1 MPGLVLAGMGF
12 AFGLAAGAGF
22 GAKGDGTVAAEGSA
36 TLATGCACQTWPHF
50 EQRTLRP
57 WGGKAALTS

>member
-1 MPGLVLAGMGF
+1 VGF

-22 GAKGDGTVAAEGSA
+22 GEEGAADGTAAAAAGSG

-57 WGGKAALTS
+57 